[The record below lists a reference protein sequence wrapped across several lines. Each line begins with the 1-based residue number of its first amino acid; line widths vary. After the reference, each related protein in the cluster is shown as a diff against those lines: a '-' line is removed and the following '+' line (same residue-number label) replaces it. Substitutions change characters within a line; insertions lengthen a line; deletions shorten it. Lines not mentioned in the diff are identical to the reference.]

1 MIDAEEIEDGR
12 VEIMYVNRALY
23 DPITKLISFAIE
35 LPRMQE
41 RWIFHYTQKKQDFAA
56 TPTLS

>member
-12 VEIMYVNRALY
+12 VEIMYVNRVLY

-41 RWIFHYTQKKQDFAA
+41 RWIFHCTQKKQDFAPN
-56 TPTLS
+56 PTLS